1 MVQFDDSFAN
11 SRIKE
16 LRAQE
21 EERLIQTRAPQLG
34 FPYINL
40 EVENIDPEAL
50 SVISEDEAKLAMV
63 TPFGLKQKNLDI
75 AVTNPTLPATQA
87 LLRKLQNQKY
97 NLEVYM
103 CSSASLKHGW
113 KRYSDVVNST
123 AEVKGVF
130 NIDAKETST
139 LTLQIKDKTDV
150 SRILQ
155 TINKRDN
162 SRRISETLSLI
173 FAGSIALKA
182 SDIHIEPEESSVRLR
197 YRMDGVLFDIADL
210 DSYIHQRLMSRL
222 KLLSGMVLNVKVE
235 AQDGRFTFN
244 LGEKEVEVR
253 SSIIP
258 GAAGESIVM
267 RLLDPTV
274 ASFSM
279 DKIDLN
285 SHIRKVIVEQLKRP
299 NGLIITTGP
308 TGSGKT
314 TALYAFLK
322 EVNSEGTKII
332 TIENPVEYKLDGIMH
347 TQTAPDYTFAQGL
360 RAILRQDPDVIMV
373 GEIRDK
379 EVAETAIH
387 AAQTGHLVF
396 STLHTNNAIAGFTR
410 LIDLGI
416 NPQVLG
422 TSINLILGQRLVRML
437 CESCKKGHKANPNEL
452 KTLKAVMARHPY
464 PADLGESLEIY
475 KPVGCEACG
484 NTGFKGRTGVFE
496 GVLMDDAVEE
506 VIIRDPREHA
516 ISEVAKAQKI
526 PTMLEDG
533 VEKVLA
539 GKTSIEE
546 LKRVVEFPRE
556 INFLDV
562 PDSSVKENIDST
574 KNPDISDED
583 FAKHII

>member
-1 MVQFDDSFAN
+1 MA
-11 SRIKE
+11 I
-16 LRAQE
+16 
-21 EERLIQTRAPQLG
+21 
-34 FPYINL
+34 
-40 EVENIDPEAL
+40 
-50 SVISEDEAKLAMV
+50 
-63 TPFGLKQKNLDI
+63 PFTLKQKNLEI
-75 AVTNPTLPATQA
+75 AVKNPALPETQA
-87 LLRKLQNQKY
+87 LLQKLQNQKY
-97 NLEVYM
+97 NLVVYM
-103 CSSASLKHGW
+103 CSSASLTHGW
-113 KRYSDVVNST
+113 KRYSAVVNST
-123 AEVKGVF
+123 AEIKGVF
-130 NIDAKETST
+130 TIDAAETSA
-139 LTLQIKDKTDV
+139 LANQIKDKTDV
-150 SRILQ
+150 DKILQ

-182 SDIHIEPEESSVRLR
+182 SDIHIEPEENSVRLR
-197 YRMDGVLFDIADL
+197 YRLDGVLYDIADL
-210 DSYIHQRLMSRL
+210 DSYIHARLMSRL

-235 AQDGRFTFN
+235 AQDGRFTFH

-267 RLLDPTV
+267 RLLDPSV

-285 SHIRKVIVEQLKRP
+285 NHLKKVIVEQLKRP

-332 TIENPVEYKLDGIMH
+332 TIENPVEYKLDGVMH

-373 GEIRDK
+373 GEIRDR

-422 TSINLILGQRLVRML
+422 TSINLILGQRLVRKL
-437 CESCKKGHKANPNEL
+437 CDNCKQNYQAASNEL
-452 KTLKAVMARHPY
+452 KTIKAIMEKHPY
-464 PADLGESLEIY
+464 PVDLGDSVEIY
-475 KPVGCEACG
+475 KSVGCESCG

-496 GVLMDDAVEE
+496 GVLMDEAVEE
-506 VIIRDPREHA
+506 VIVRDPREHT
-516 ISEVAKAQKI
+516 ISEAAKAQKI

-533 VEKVLA
+533 IEKVLA

-556 INFLDV
+556 VNFLDV
-562 PDSSVKENIDST
+562 VNSPVKENIDAT

-583 FAKHII
+583 FSKHII